1 MTTAAPRQPTTTN
14 IGVGAQHG
22 TNGESREHTQCPA
35 RREEFTA
42 WLIASCQRQD
52 LPVTVTDPTVLAAVA
67 TLLR

>member
-1 MTTAAPRQPTTTN
+1 MTTAAPRQPTN
-14 IGVGAQHG
+14 IATSLDARNG
-22 TNGESREHTQCPA
+22 TAKPSREHAQCPTG
-35 RREEFTA
+35 RDEFTA